1 MDIALLVLGSPV
13 PSPLWGVRFTR
24 SKSKVSPLCG
34 DRGEGSR
41 RAEKVACYS
50 VERRFET
57 VPSAT
62 KTKYLPFNTVLCKPE
77 SSVPITRIGPVVYNP
92 SDLILDGKL
101 LNGLCFQVCIG
112 LSMWFIKPRRDPLE
126 GGSKA

>member
-1 MDIALLVLGSPV
+1 MGTEGGPAVGLEELSANQ
-13 PSPLWGVRFTR
+13 S
-24 SKSKVSPLCG
+24 
-34 DRGEGSR
+34 RGGSR
-41 RAEKVACYS
+41 P
-50 VERRFET
+50 

-62 KTKYLPFNTVLCKPE
+62 KTKYLPFNTVLGKSE

-112 LSMWFIKPRRDPLE
+112 LSMWFIKPRRGPLE
-126 GGSKA
+126 GGCQGLRQRVKWGVLKGPTCQIGGA